1 MKGQGKLKNKLLSS
15 ILVSITDV
23 QQALVSSDAFVPMH
37 DLNILIY
44 VTIGYLLLGLQFH
57 NHELTLK
64 HMTGLGCR
72 WYSL

>member
-15 ILVSITDV
+15 ILVSITEV
-23 QQALVSSDAFVPMH
+23 QQALLSSDAFVPMH
-37 DLNILIY
+37 DLIILIY
-44 VTIGYLLLGLQFH
+44 VTIGYLLLALQFH

-64 HMTGLGCR
+64 HMTGLRCQ